1 MSDLPGSFFHMLDGS
16 ERRNCSS
23 PAISAFAHR
32 TSGLAAAHGAALGV
46 RPGLRPATDP
56 RSPSTAREVELEA
69 SLRRRFGGFAYVP
82 GARQTPHAD
91 AAWPVSRERS
101 SRPVPTHAP
110 LALGSQFPDV
120 PVSWLHAHSIR
131 DRLTALANA
140 RPTASAMTE
149 LASIDP
155 TTLRG
160 EDAITWLQAH
170 ERLTSWW
177 ASLQA
182 PAIVRAAGSERYK
195 ARVVAG
201 IDVLGESATGHVTI
215 ADAVREEL
223 AAALRLSP
231 ATAQAR
237 IDSARLLCGPLT
249 ATRIALSEGRITSSH
264 VTIIVSAATRLRGV
278 WDDDDATRAAFN
290 DTCDRLQRRVLPVAM
305 RSTLAR
311 TRRAAKHAAIAV
323 DPLDA
328 QRRRLRSLSTRDVF
342 VIDELDGVSTLIAR
356 MATEHAHACLSV
368 INERANRC
376 EWSDPRSAPSTNG
389 GGSAPIGAGER
400 RSLTLATILLDGVI
414 EMRSCDTAGNI
425 AELRAAAI
433 ASRITNPTAG
443 ATNPT
448 AGATRLLPRLRAD
461 INLVIDLPT
470 LLALRDGTAELV
482 GAGAIPAE
490 VARELLD
497 DSMIRRIVT
506 DPTTGE
512 LLDYGRRTYAVPER
526 LREYIVARDR
536 TCRFPGCG
544 TSANRCQIDHAIPW
558 SRGGETNRDNLGALC
573 IRHHQLKTHGGW
585 NITESDSH
593 GGCTWLSP
601 QGRQYE
607 HVPGPMVESLPSAVS
622 QAPVD
627 VVPGNVIPG
636 NVVPDNVVPD
646 NVVHRLNPA
655 GEHFPGVARDGPT

>member
-1 MSDLPGSFFHMLDGS
+1 M
-16 ERRNCSS
+16 
-23 PAISAFAHR
+23 
-32 TSGLAAAHGAALGV
+32 
-46 RPGLRPATDP
+46 
-56 RSPSTAREVELEA
+56 
-69 SLRRRFGGFAYVP
+69 Y
-82 GARQTPHAD
+82 
-91 AAWPVSRERS
+91 
-101 SRPVPTHAP
+101 
-110 LALGSQFPDV
+110 
-120 PVSWLHAHSIR
+120 
-131 DRLTALANA
+131 
-140 RPTASAMTE
+140 E

-155 TTLRG
+155 ATLRG

-182 PAIVRAAGSERYK
+182 PAIVRAAGAERYE
-195 ARVVAG
+195 ASVVAG
-201 IDVLGESATGHVTI
+201 IDVLGEHATGSVTI

-237 IDSARLLCGPLT
+237 IDSARLLCGPLN
-249 ATRIALSEGRITSSH
+249 ATHIAQSEGRITPSH
-264 VTIIVSAATRLRGV
+264 VTIIVSAAARLRGV
-278 WDDDDATRAAFN
+278 WDDDEATRAAFN

-305 RSTLAR
+305 RSTLAH

-323 DPLDA
+323 DPIEA

-368 INERANRC
+368 ITDRANRC
-376 EWSDPRSAPSTNG
+376 EWPDPRSAPSSNG
-389 GGSAPIGAGER
+389 GGSVPMSAGES
-400 RSLTLATILLDGVI
+400 RSLTLASILLDGVP
-414 EMRSCDTAGNI
+414 EMRSFETAGSI
-425 AELRAAAI
+425 PKSRPAAI
-433 ASRITNPTAG
+433 ASRVTDLDSRITHPTPGATNAATG

-448 AGATRLLPRLRAD
+448 PGATNPASGATRLLPRLRAD

-497 DSMIRRIVT
+497 DSVIRRIIAE
-506 DPTTGE
+506 PTTGE

-526 LREYIVARDR
+526 LREFIATRDR

-544 TSANRCQIDHAIPW
+544 TSATRCQIDHAIPW
-558 SRGGETNRDNLGALC
+558 SRGGATNRDNLGALC

-585 NITESDSH
+585 SITDSDSH
-593 GGCTWLSP
+593 GGCTWVSP
-601 QGRQYE
+601 QGRRYE
-607 HVPGPMVESLPSAVS
+607 HVPTPIVESLSSAMSQSSAQSVDRPNPGSQSTPAVS
-622 QAPVD
+622 
-627 VVPGNVIPG
+627 
-636 NVVPDNVVPD
+636 
-646 NVVHRLNPA
+646 
-655 GEHFPGVARDGPT
+655 RDGPQCR

>member
-1 MSDLPGSFFHMLDGS
+1 MSDLHATFAHMFEGS
-16 ERRNCSS
+16 ERSTCSR
-23 PAISAFAHR
+23 PAKPALIHR
-32 TSGLAAAHGAALGV
+32 VSGLAAVRGAALSA

-56 RSPSTAREVELEA
+56 RSPSTACEVEVEA
-69 SLRRRFGGFAYVP
+69 SLRRWFGGFVSVP
-82 GARQTPHAD
+82 GPQQASHAD
-91 AAWPVSRERS
+91 VAWPASSERS

-110 LALGSQFPDV
+110 LALGSRIPDV
-120 PVSWLHAHSIR
+120 RVMWVHAHSVH
-131 DRLTALANA
+131 DRLTALASA
-140 RPTASAMTE
+140 RPTASAMSE

-155 TTLRG
+155 VMLRG

-182 PAIVRAAGSERYK
+182 PAIVRAAGAERYE

-201 IDVLGESATGHVTI
+201 IDILGERATGSVTI

-237 IDSARLLCGPLT
+237 IDSARLLCGPLN
-249 ATRIALSEGRITSSH
+249 ATHIAQSEGRITPSH
-264 VTIIVSAATRLRGV
+264 VTIIVSAAARLRGV
-278 WDDDDATRAAFN
+278 WDDDEATRAAFN
-290 DTCDRLQRRVLPVAM
+290 DTCARLQRRVLPVAM
-305 RSTLAR
+305 RSTLAH

-323 DPLDA
+323 DPIEA

-368 INERANRC
+368 ITDRANRC
-376 EWSDPRSAPSTNG
+376 EWPDPQSAPSSNI
-389 GGSAPIGAGER
+389 GGSVLMSAGER
-400 RSLTLATILLDGVI
+400 RSLALASILLDGVP
-414 EMRSCDTAGNI
+414 EMRSFDTARSI
-425 AELRAAAI
+425 PESRPAAI
-433 ASRITNPTAG
+433 ASRVTDLDSRITHPTPD
-443 ATNPT
+443 ATNP
-448 AGATRLLPRLRAD
+448 APGATRFLPRMKAD

-482 GAGAIPAE
+482 GAGAIPAD

-497 DSMIRRIVT
+497 DSVIRRIIAE
-506 DPTTGE
+506 PTTGE
-512 LLDYGRRTYAVPER
+512 LLDYGRRTYTVPQR
-526 LREYIVARDR
+526 LREFIAARDR

-544 TSANRCQIDHAIPW
+544 TSAARCQVDHAIPW

-585 NITESDSH
+585 SITESDSH
-593 GGCTWLSP
+593 GGCTWVSP
-601 QGRQYE
+601 QGRRYE
-607 HVPGPMVESLPSAVS
+607 HVPTAIVDSLSSAISPCSAESVDQMNPGGEHLPAVS
-622 QAPVD
+622 
-627 VVPGNVIPG
+627 
-636 NVVPDNVVPD
+636 
-646 NVVHRLNPA
+646 
-655 GEHFPGVARDGPT
+655 RDGPQ